1 MIKTL
6 KNLFKQDK
14 ERYTV
19 PRKVQ
24 DVIPIRRI
32 WKDGIFMTGGKF
44 AKTYKFTDIN
54 YLVASREDK
63 ESMFLTYSEL
73 LNSLDSG
80 ATTKITINNRR
91 LNKAN
96 FEQSILMPLRGDF
109 RDEYRKEYNQMLL
122 DKATGAN
129 GIVQEKYL
137 TISVVK
143 KDIEE
148 ARAYFARVG
157 ADLISHFSALGS
169 KCTELD
175 AEEKLRVLH
184 DFYRQGEEAAFHFD
198 PQDMM
203 KKGHDFRDYICP
215 DSIEKNSDYLKLG
228 EKFCRVLFLKD
239 YASYI
244 KDSMVTELTDFN
256 RNMMLSIDVVPVPT
270 DEAVRE
276 VENRLLGVETN
287 ITNWQRRQ
295 NANNNF
301 SAVIPYDMEL
311 QRKESKEFLDD
322 LTTRDQRMMFGL
334 ITMVLCADSK
344 EQLDSDTEA
353 VLSVARKHMC
363 QLATLKFQQL
373 DGLNTVL
380 PIGARK
386 INAFRTLTTE
396 SLAVFIPFKV
406 QEIRDSGGIYY
417 GENAISHNLI
427 MCNKANLLNQSAF
440 LLGVPGSGKSFCAK
454 ELITFLILNTD
465 DDILICDPEG
475 EFAPLV
481 QALGGDIA
489 TIIRMAAGGKDRLN
503 AMYMVDGYGENNP
516 IVEKSQFV
524 MSLVEQIDKNGV
536 GPQQKSIIDRC
547 TALVYQEAQ
556 QKGTV
561 ATLCDLRDKILEQ
574 PEDKAKEIALSL
586 ELFTKG
592 SLDIFGHES
601 TVDLDKRIVV
611 FDIRSLGAQLKPTGL
626 LVITDT
632 ILNRVTLNWKKG
644 KRTHVFIDEFHVV
657 FENEQSGIFFNSA
670 WRQFRKRGA
679 YPTAIT
685 QNVEYLL
692 DSVQASTMLSNSE
705 FVVMLNQAASDR
717 AKLAKLLN
725 ISDEQMSYV
734 TNADAG
740 CGLIKYGSALVPFI
754 NRFPKNTK
762 LYQLMTTKPGE
773 GVFGGAVN
781 GNANN

>member
-6 KNLFKQDK
+6 KNLLKQDK

-109 RDEYRKEYNQMLL
+109 RDEYRREYNQMLL

-481 QALGGDIA
+481 QALGGDIS

-781 GNANN
+781 GNASN